1 MEYKRISDLVNNQK
15 MAHLYRKTI
24 NEGPTKNALM
34 AMIDIACRE
43 RGKETKANMIINIE
57 ERERVKDKLWMN
69 SIIEDSANWNVQLT
83 IGGKYEDNE
92 NAWP

>member
-1 MEYKRISDLVNNQK
+1 
-15 MAHLYRKTI
+15 
-24 NEGPTKNALM
+24 
-34 AMIDIACRE
+34 MI
-43 RGKETKANMIINIE
+43 TNIE

-92 NAWP
+92 NAWPECRSKEINPGQHFEMDYMTITEEGGGKYQWIKKRK